1 MGAKRRANPDA
12 LTPAQEHFA
21 REVVRLGSYSHAY
34 RKAYKVRSTTK
45 PESVNRIASALM
57 SNVKIASR
65 VEALKQA
72 AAEKAGVTRVSM
84 LNEMAQNRELAIELE
99 QMGAAQSAS
108 RDRAKVAGLMVDK
121 HEHTGKDGAAI
132 QVQEEVTIE
141 ERSAND
147 LARRVAFLLAQGLT
161 LKKTE
166 A

>member
-21 REVVRLGSYSHAY
+21 REVVRLGSYSLAY
-34 RKAYKVRSTTK
+34 RRAYRVRESTK
-45 PESVNRIASALM
+45 PETVWRNASGLAHETKVAARIAQ
-57 SNVKIASR
+57 
-65 VEALKQA
+65 LKEK
-72 AAEKAGVTRVSM
+72 AAEKAIVTRTSM
-84 LNEMAQNRELAIELE
+84 LVEMEVNREFAFA
-99 QMGAAQSAS
+99 MDNPAAVNSAS

-132 QVQEEVTIE
+132 QVQEEVTLE
-141 ERSAND
+141 DRSAND

-161 LKKTE
+161 LKKE